1 MPQKISHIKKSIL
14 INLYLFYILYF
25 ALVLAER
32 QVLRSGLLGFSLAKK
47 PDLLETAAGFA
58 IGSFLVIALTRLLK
72 ERQGFLRVFM
82 ISGLI
87 LGSIFLNVFNSKLF
101 FPLYTVTNPGDL
113 NSLGKQRWDRIL
125 PYEMYADVYDQYLLH
140 DVYVNPKIDNYE
152 ELKRIYRF
160 GVNLKQSQDMPT
172 SINQQQF
179 ARIEEISSAEYS
191 VYQNNDIEYRLYHIK
206 ELDDILITTFD
217 NITLFVPL
225 DLITE

>member
-101 FPLYTVTNPGDL
+101 FPLYAVTNPGDL
-113 NSLGKQRWDRIL
+113 THLANNVGTASCHTKC
-125 PYEMYADVYDQYLLH
+125 
-140 DVYVNPKIDNYE
+140 
-152 ELKRIYRF
+152 
-160 GVNLKQSQDMPT
+160 MPMSMT
-172 SINQQQF
+172 SIYYTMF
-179 ARIEEISSAEYS
+179 M
-191 VYQNNDIEYRLYHIK
+191 
-206 ELDDILITTFD
+206 
-217 NITLFVPL
+217 
-225 DLITE
+225 

>member
-1 MPQKISHIKKSIL
+1 
-14 INLYLFYILYF
+14 
-25 ALVLAER
+25 
-32 QVLRSGLLGFSLAKK
+32 
-47 PDLLETAAGFA
+47 
-58 IGSFLVIALTRLLK
+58 
-72 ERQGFLRVFM
+72 
-82 ISGLI
+82 
-87 LGSIFLNVFNSKLF
+87 
-101 FPLYTVTNPGDL
+101 
-113 NSLGKQRWDRIL
+113 
-125 PYEMYADVYDQYLLH
+125 MYADVYDQYLLH

-160 GVNLKQSQDMPT
+160 GVNLKQSQDVPT

-206 ELDDILITTFD
+206 ELDDILLTTFD